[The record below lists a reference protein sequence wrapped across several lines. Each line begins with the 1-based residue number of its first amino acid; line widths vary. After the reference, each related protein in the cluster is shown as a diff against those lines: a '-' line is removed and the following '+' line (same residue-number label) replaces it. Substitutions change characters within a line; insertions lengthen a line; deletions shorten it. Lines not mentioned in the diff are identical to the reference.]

1 VLPCGIWRSSLEDEP
16 KCCAYLFRKNYFVK
30 PSFSVQT
37 NKEPV
42 LICKFCPL
50 LFKKKNPEDGLFK
63 QPYYMIF
70 AIATTN
76 SVLIYS
82 TDSLKPLYG
91 MGNFHFAALTDLAW
105 KEAEILAISSSD
117 GFISFFTF
125 QKGELGESFEPEEGP
140 LKEMITRTA
149 YVAPVKPL

>member
-1 VLPCGIWRSSLEDEP
+1 MSKFCPV
-16 KCCAYLFRKNYFVK
+16 LFRK
-30 PSFSVQT
+30 T
-37 NKEPV
+37 
-42 LICKFCPL
+42 
-50 LFKKKNPEDGLFK
+50 NPEEGLFK

-91 MGNFHFAALTDLAW
+91 MGNFHYAALTDLTW
-105 KEAEILAISSSD
+105 KDDRVLAVSSSD

-125 QKGELGESFEPEEGP
+125 QKGELGEVYYP
-140 LKEMITRTA
+140 
-149 YVAPVKPL
+149 